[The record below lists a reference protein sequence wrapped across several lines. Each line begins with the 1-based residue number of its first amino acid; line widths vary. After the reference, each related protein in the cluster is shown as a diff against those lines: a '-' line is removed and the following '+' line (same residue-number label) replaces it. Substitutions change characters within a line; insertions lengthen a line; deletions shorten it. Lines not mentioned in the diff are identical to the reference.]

1 MKKFAKLSALF
12 TACTLAVQV
21 YAAPLSIEQQDS
33 FAVGGTVK
41 TSEGTYQ
48 PLPEI
53 AKGKESNN
61 FMDVFNA
68 SIQAGGQ
75 TLHGDHATVFYQ
87 IPTNPRPYPLVFLHG
102 AGQSMHTWQTT
113 PDGREGFQNIFLR
126 KNYPVYLVDQ
136 PRRGW
141 SGRST
146 VDAEVKATP
155 DDQFWFAQ
163 FRIGTYPNF
172 NQGVAFPQDKASLD
186 QFFRQMT
193 PNTGAFDAKVISD
206 SLDQLFNR
214 IGNGVLVTH
223 SQGGIVG
230 WLVGMQSDKVKG
242 IVAYEPGNFPFPEGE
257 VPPTITSK
265 FGDIK
270 PAVASKADFEKLTK
284 MPIVIYFGD
293 FIGDNPPTQT
303 EPTNYYALGMHTLN
317 TLNGRDNSAVLWN
330 FDGVD
335 YALKAHL
342 FGYLFSRDNLSA
354 VNREL
359 VTVSTL
365 AGLETVQ
372 NQLRSHLG
380 ILKNLGL
387 NETELKRMIDE
398 IRRQNPTAAD
408 KANEVLQQVLKP

>member
-1 MKKFAKLSALF
+1 MLKKSAKLSLIL
-12 TACTLAVQV
+12 TACAIAVQSF
-21 YAAPLSIEQQDS
+21 AAPLSIEQQGS

-41 TSEGTYQ
+41 TSSGTYQ

-53 AKGKESNN
+53 AKGKASNN

-68 SIQAGGQ
+68 SVQAGGQ

-87 IPTNPRPYPLVFLHG
+87 IPSNPRPYPLVFLHG
-102 AGQSMHTWQTT
+102 AGQSMRTWQTT

-146 VDAEVKATP
+146 VDAEIKATP

-172 NQGVAFPQDKASLD
+172 NQDVAFPQDEQSLN

-270 PAVASKADFEKLTK
+270 PAVASQTDFKKLTK

-293 FIGDNPPTQT
+293 FIGDKPSDNQGEDQWRIRLSLAKQWAEVVNKHGGKVEVIELPKVGIKGNTHFPMSD
-303 EPTNYYALGMHTLN
+303 TNNVQVAEHL
-317 TLNGRDNSAVLWN
+317 AEW
-330 FDGVD
+330 
-335 YALKAHL
+335 LK
-342 FGYLFSRDNLSA
+342 
-354 VNREL
+354 EK
-359 VTVSTL
+359 
-365 AGLETVQ
+365 GL
-372 NQLRSHLG
+372 
-380 ILKNLGL
+380 
-387 NETELKRMIDE
+387 
-398 IRRQNPTAAD
+398 D
-408 KANEVLQQVLKP
+408 K